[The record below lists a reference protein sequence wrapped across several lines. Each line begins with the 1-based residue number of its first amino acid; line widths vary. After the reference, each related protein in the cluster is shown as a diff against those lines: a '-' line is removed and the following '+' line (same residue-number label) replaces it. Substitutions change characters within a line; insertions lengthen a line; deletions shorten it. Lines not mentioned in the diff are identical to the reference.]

1 MELYKIWADVYP
13 RKNNGIVKWGFNQ
26 QTVAKHTINASQCS
40 FVQSKSRQTTL
51 LFFYDRITGTI
62 DKGVHVGIAFFIFNK
77 AFDLMT

>member
-1 MELYKIWADVYP
+1 M
-13 RKNNGIVKWGFNQ
+13 
-26 QTVAKHTINASQCS
+26 AKHTINASQRS